1 VALMMAKKIFFVL
14 GLAGVVAII
23 AGGVI
28 YAVTREFGIVPLS
41 LVWGG
46 LLLLLIFF
54 YINFSDIRRFAAQR
68 STKHGAN
75 MTVMITV
82 FAVMIALI
90 GVMSVRYKVRTD
102 LTETGRYS
110 LSRQTVKIL
119 KSLEHDVEA
128 VAFYR
133 GDERSR
139 QAMHDLLEEYA
150 YHTPKFSFHFVDP
163 DKRPIETAKYGVT
176 SYRTTLI
183 RSRGKQETVGFE
195 SEEKVTNALLKVISD
210 KVKVIYFLKGHGE
223 KGLEDKEKVGYQTA
237 KAAIKK
243 ETFKVRELLLVNQE
257 RVPEDAAILVI
268 AGPKQDFLPAEL
280 AKIRRYVDGGGS
292 LLFLLDPLM
301 APKIS
306 GYLAGY
312 GFKIGNDII
321 IDKQSKMLG
330 ANYLTPVV
338 MEYNQ
343 KHLIG
348 RDFNFVTFFPVA
360 RSVEVKEDP
369 AKGMYN
375 LAKTGSSSWAKSKG
389 KLDEEDI
396 KFNAA
401 DDQRGPINLASVS
414 VIKVKDD
421 TGAAPVQPTAKT
433 DKSETD
439 KTKADKTD
447 AGVAPAPKSNL
458 TEGINRWGRI
468 IVVGDSDF
476 AGNAYLNLMGN
487 KDFFLNM
494 VGWLAEETALVS
506 VRKKSTELTPLTLT
520 DRESNLVFWLCVI
533 LVPTS
538 TLAIG
543 AGVVGRRRWMS

>member
-1 VALMMAKKIFFVL
+1 MTFRKLLFAL
-14 GLAGVVAII
+14 GLAGVVCVA
-23 AGGVI
+23 AGGI
-28 YAVTREFGIVPLS
+28 YYAVTREFGVVPLS

-46 LLLLLIFF
+46 LLSLLLFF
-54 YINFSDIRRFAAQR
+54 YINFTEIRRFTSQR

-75 MTVMITV
+75 M
-82 FAVMIALI
+82 AVMIAVFAVIIALV

-139 QAMHDLLEEYA
+139 QAMHDLLEEYS

-195 SEEKVTNALLKVISD
+195 SEEKLTNALLKVISD
-210 KVKVIYFLKGHGE
+210 KVKTIYFLKGHGE
-223 KGLEDKEKVGYQTA
+223 KDLKDGEKTGYKLA
-237 KAAIKK
+237 KAAMEK
-243 ETFKVRELLLVNQE
+243 ETFKVSELLLVNQE

-268 AGPKQDFLPAEL
+268 AGPKTDFLPAEL
-280 AKIRRYVDGGGS
+280 VKIRSYVDGGGS
-292 LLFLLDPLM
+292 LLFLLDPLL
-301 APKIS
+301 APTIS
-306 GYLAGY
+306 THLSGY
-312 GFKIGNDII
+312 GFKVGNDII

-343 KHLIG
+343 KHMIG
-348 RDFNFVTFFPVA
+348 RDFRFVTFFPVA
-360 RSVEVKEDP
+360 RSIEVKEDP
-369 AKGMYN
+369 AKGMFN

-389 KLDEEDI
+389 KLEEEDI
-396 KFNAA
+396 KFNAD
-401 DDQRGPINLASVS
+401 DDQRGPISLAAVS
-414 VIKVKDD
+414 VIKVKDKSN
-421 TGAAPVQPTAKT
+421 AA
-433 DKSETD
+433 
-439 KTKADKTD
+439 
-447 AGVAPAPKSNL
+447 APAPAKAPSVAGKPGDTVVTPKSTL
-458 TEGINRWGRI
+458 TEGVNRWGRI

-494 VGWLAEETALVS
+494 VGWLAKETALVS
-506 VRKKSTELTPLTLT
+506 VRKKPTELTPLTLT
-520 DRESNLVFWLCVI
+520 DTQNNLVFWLCVI
-533 LVPTS
+533 LMPTLM
-538 TLAIG
+538 LAIG
-543 AGVVGRRRWMS
+543 IAVVGRRRWMS

>member
-1 VALMMAKKIFFVL
+1 VAVMMARKLLMVL
-14 GLAGVVAII
+14 GLAGVVAI
-23 AGGVI
+23 AGGGMV
-28 YAVTREFGIVPLS
+28 YAVTREFGVVPLS

-46 LLLLLIFF
+46 LLSLLIFF
-54 YINFSDIRRFAAQR
+54 YVNFSEIRRLASRR
-68 STKHGAN
+68 SAKHGAN
-75 MTVMITV
+75 MAIMIAIFTVI
-82 FAVMIALI
+82 IALI

-139 QAMHDLLEEYA
+139 QAMHDLLEEYS

-195 SEEKVTNALLKVISD
+195 SEEKVTNALLKVISN
-210 KVKVIYFLKGHGE
+210 KVKTVYFLKGHGE
-223 KGLEDKEKVGYQTA
+223 KSLEDGEKVGYKLA
-237 KAAIKK
+237 KEAIEK
-243 ETFKVRELLLVNQE
+243 ETFKVRELLLVKEE
-257 RVPEDAAILVI
+257 RVPKDAAILVI
-268 AGPKQDFLPAEL
+268 AGPKTDFLPAEL
-280 AKIRRYVDGGGS
+280 VKIRSYVDGGGS
-292 LLFLLDPLM
+292 LLFLLDPLL

-306 GYLAGY
+306 THLAGY
-312 GFKIGNDII
+312 GFTVGNDII

-348 RDFNFVTFFPVA
+348 RDFSFVTFFPVA
-360 RSVEVKEDP
+360 RSIAVKEDP
-369 AKGMYN
+369 AEGMFN

-389 KLDEEDI
+389 KLEEEDI

-401 DDQRGPINLASVS
+401 EDQRGPISLAAVS
-414 VIKVKDD
+414 VIKVK
-421 TGAAPVQPTAKT
+421 G
-433 DKSETD
+433 SED
-439 KTKADKTD
+439 S
-447 AGVAPAPKSNL
+447 APATAPAKAGDAVVTPKSTL
-458 TEGINRWGRI
+458 REGVNRWGRI

-487 KDFFLNM
+487 KDFFLNL
-494 VGWLAEETALVS
+494 VGWLAKETALVS

-520 DRESNLVFWLCVI
+520 DTQNNLVFWVCVI
-533 LVPTS
+533 LAPTLM
-538 TLAIG
+538 LAIG
-543 AGVVGRRRWMS
+543 VGVVGRRRWMS